1 MITSKHLDMPDVTAG
16 ITKHIGPSGKSPLK
30 KMSDERPIPLLVNP
44 NAK

>member
-1 MITSKHLDMPDVTAG
+1 MITFKHLDMPNVT
-16 ITKHIGPSGKSPLK
+16 ITKHIGQSGKSLLK